1 MSAKARK
8 GSSRMLSGVLALT
21 IANLF
26 VKTVGLL
33 LKIPLRE
40 ILNDDG
46 MAYYN
51 NAYDIYAFLY
61 TVSNVG
67 LPTAVSMMISENR
80 ASGNVRQSKKIMKV
94 AMWLFVGIGLLGTS
108 IMFFGAPLFE
118 NAYKINNLSFSIM
131 AIAPTLFFICIAS
144 ALKGYFQ
151 GYQNMVPSAIS
162 NVIEAVGKMALGILF
177 ANYAIGA
184 GKPTYEVAAY
194 AVFGLTLGVAAG
206 MVSLIIRKLLFK
218 PAKYDTEYADLLKD
232 GMETS
237 SASSIIKM
245 LFAIAI
251 PITLSSSVMTLSNVL
266 DGVILSRGLQIYH
279 TEKIARDLIGN
290 LKTCVTPISNIILA
304 FANPITSVIVP
315 LISVAVAEGK
325 PEKVKKTINTAF
337 RMGVI
342 VILPCVFGISVLA
355 EPIIAFL
362 FGADA
367 AVKAG
372 PLLSVHVISVF
383 FMSMISTTAAVL
395 QSHKLGKY
403 PVISVAVG
411 AIVKVISTLA
421 LVSFESINIMAS
433 PISAILS
440 CFTISAM
447 NFVFIRKKVGYTPN
461 FAKLIIKPLIA
472 ALICACGAIGSF
484 KLYYMITGIATVSL
498 MLSILTAVI
507 VYVLSILLI
516 RGITR
521 EEVEMLPKGK
531 KLARLLSK
539 MKLLAD

>member
-1 MSAKARK
+1 MHS
-8 GSSRMLSGVLALT
+8 
-21 IANLF
+21 
-26 VKTVGLL
+26 
-33 LKIPLRE
+33 E
-40 ILNDDG
+40 I
-46 MAYYN
+46 
-51 NAYDIYAFLY
+51 
-61 TVSNVG
+61 
-67 LPTAVSMMISENR
+67 
-80 ASGNVRQSKKIMKV
+80 Q
-94 AMWLFVGIGLLGTS
+94 
-108 IMFFGAPLFE
+108 
-118 NAYKINNLSFSIM
+118 
-131 AIAPTLFFICIAS
+131 
-144 ALKGYFQ
+144 
-151 GYQNMVPSAIS
+151 
-162 NVIEAVGKMALGILF
+162 
-177 ANYAIGA
+177 
-184 GKPTYEVAAY
+184 
-194 AVFGLTLGVAAG
+194 
-206 MVSLIIRKLLFK
+206 
-218 PAKYDTEYADLLKD
+218 
-232 GMETS
+232 
-237 SASSIIKM
+237 
-245 LFAIAI
+245 
-251 PITLSSSVMTLSNVL
+251 SSVMTLSNVL
-266 DGVILSRGLQIYH
+266 DGVILSRGLQMYP
-279 TEKIARDLIGN
+279 TEDVARDFIGN

-411 AIVKVISTLA
+411 AIVKVISTWA
-421 LVSFESINIMAS
+421 LVSFENINIMAS

-484 KLYYMITGIATVSL
+484 KLYYMMTGIATVSL

>member
-1 MSAKARK
+1 
-8 GSSRMLSGVLALT
+8 MLSGVLALT

-118 NAYKINNLSFSIM
+118 SAYKINNLSFSIM

-266 DGVILSRGLQIYH
+266 DGVILSRGLQMYH

-461 FAKLIIKPLIA
+461 FAKLIVKPLIA